1 MDTSLSLLFIFTITS
16 LGVYGVIFGGWASN
30 SKYAFL
36 GAVRST
42 VQIISYELTL
52 GLILASISLLTGSFN
67 LINIVLYQVN
77 VWNMFTLAP
86 LFLIFLLVILIETNR
101 SPADLP
107 ESESELVAGYS
118 VDYSAIGFAMF
129 FLGEYSNMLIMS
141 SLTVI
146 LFLGGW
152 LPPTTLLLT
161 LNPNFNLIL
170 DNYYVSVFS
179 IKIAFICFYFIW
191 VRATV
196 PRLRYDFLLN
206 LG

>member
-1 MDTSLSLLFIFTITS
+1 
-16 LGVYGVIFGGWASN
+16 
-30 SKYAFL
+30 
-36 GAVRST
+36 
-42 VQIISYELTL
+42 
-52 GLILASISLLTGSFN
+52 
-67 LINIVLYQVN
+67 
-77 VWNMFTLAP
+77 MFTLVP

-161 LNPNFNLIL
+161 INPNFSLTL
-170 DNYYVSVFS
+170 DNYYVSVFA
-179 IKIAFICFYFIW
+179 IKVALICFYFIW